1 MEENLKELIR
11 LFYEDK
17 KLLDNYKKSTD
28 EYNKQIKK
36 DMTDL
41 GKSEFETD
49 DGIIAKLSV
58 QNRES
63 FNDDLLLKKIT
74 ELDIPGIIKTK
85 QYVDMDAL
93 EDAIYN
99 GQLDASELSSCKV
112 VNQVTVLKVSKR
124 KD

>member
-63 FNDDLLLKKIT
+63 FNDDLLLNKIT